1 MPNTTSPAPANTST
15 GAELPLLA
23 IPQKHL
29 LTVNESGIPLIRDTV
44 APGIHIQVLRLDLE
58 HNEWVVL
65 VTFAP
70 GTSLPLHYH
79 TGPAEVYTLKGRWLY
94 KEYSDQPQIAGSYLY
109 EPGGSVHTLDVPA
122 DNSEDTVLLV
132 RVCGANINF
141 DHDGQFHSILDALT
155 IRHLAETL
163 SAAQKLPAPHYI
175 EHGEAD
181 VSEIEGTRQ
190 TGEGI

>member
-1 MPNTTSPAPANTST
+1 MPNTTSPAPATTST

-122 DNSEDTVLLV
+122 DNSDDTVLLV

-163 SAAQKLPAPHYI
+163 PAAQKLPAPHYI

>member
-1 MPNTTSPAPANTST
+1 M
-15 GAELPLLA
+15 
-23 IPQKHL
+23 
-29 LTVNESGIPLIRDTV
+29 
-44 APGIHIQVLRLDLE
+44 
-58 HNEWVVL
+58 
-65 VTFAP
+65 
-70 GTSLPLHYH
+70 
-79 TGPAEVYTLKGRWLY
+79 
-94 KEYSDQPQIAGSYLY
+94 
-109 EPGGSVHTLDVPA
+109 DVPA